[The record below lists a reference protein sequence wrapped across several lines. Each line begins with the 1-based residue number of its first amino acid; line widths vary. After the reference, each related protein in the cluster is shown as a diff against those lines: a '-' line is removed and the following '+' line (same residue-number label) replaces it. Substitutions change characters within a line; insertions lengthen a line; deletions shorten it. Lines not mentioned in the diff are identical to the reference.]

1 MPPGA
6 LAGLSTALLLA
17 VCFFPP
23 VAVGLSIADGLG
35 RSHQVDPGE
44 DFEKDL
50 LGPWE
55 GGPIDG
61 EPPDTHVYDFEDPSK
76 TSRRTPM
83 PRNFPRNARVALVL
97 RGSSFRNQKHKN
109 LACLYSEEYGQDTNE
124 EHGEDTQ
131 AFRSQKNATESLV
144 ENVIVPLEQAGNTVD
159 VIVTDH
165 HCPLTRKIATWIG
178 ESTEHPRV
186 KVVST
191 QPPDAGL
198 EQRHNLMF
206 ALDELAKYS
215 AVKGSDAAEGV
226 AAKYT
231 HVFIMRHDTVWIQ
244 PITAWP
250 AADFSKVL
258 WPYICGKWGAHDLFT
273 LMPAS
278 YFGSYYKTLELQE
291 CFKGVDGH
299 FCIHAMGKREG
310 WDSVGV
316 AMHWGNS
323 KTAAQSGATT
333 WDKPFDFWY
342 TYGRSR
348 HIC

>member
-1 MPPGA
+1 MIPPGA
-6 LAGLSTALLLA
+6 LAGLLPALLLA
-17 VCFFPP
+17 VCFFSPI
-23 VAVGLSIADGLG
+23 AVGLSIADGLEG
-35 RSHQVDPGE
+35 RIGVDPGE

-61 EPPDTHVYDFEDPSK
+61 EPPDTHVYDFENSPGD
-76 TSRRTPM
+76 TQRRYQ
-83 PRNFPRNARVALVL
+83 NFPRNARVALVL
-97 RGSSFRNQKHKN
+97 RGASFRNQKRKN
-109 LACLYSEEYGQDTNE
+109 VACLYSEEYGQDTNE
-124 EHGEDTQ
+124 ERGEDTH
-131 AFRSQKNATESLV
+131 AFRLQRNATESLV
-144 ENVIVPLEQAGNTVD
+144 EHVIMPLEQAGNTVD

-178 ESTEHPRV
+178 DSAGHPRV
-186 KVVST
+186 KVVSS
-191 QPPDAGL
+191 QPPDADV

-215 AVKGSDAAEGV
+215 WVKGKDAADGV
-226 AAKYT
+226 AAKYSY
-231 HVFIMRHDTVWIQ
+231 VFVMRHDTVWIQ
-244 PITAWP
+244 PVTAWP
-250 AADFSKVL
+250 TADFSKVL

-273 LMPAS
+273 VMPAS
-278 YFGSYYKTLELQE
+278 YFGSYYKTLELNE

-323 KTAAQSGATT
+323 KSGSTT
-333 WDKPFDFWY
+333 WDKPFDYWY